1 MSKSDRWIPSELKL
15 IPIIMF
21 CLFVCLHADVFLED
35 VMGRKLQTKTLH
47 V

>member
-15 IPIIMF
+15 IPIIML
-21 CLFVCLHADVFLED
+21 CLYVCTPMFLLED
-35 VMGRKLQTKTLH
+35 LMGRKLQTKTLH